1 MMVEERVTTYETPA
15 GSNTTTVIHEGPARS
30 GNGAGWLFGIVLL
43 IAVLAVVYL
52 MATRNDAD
60 SAKDNA
66 IANAATEVGTAAKKV
81 GTAAEDAAD
90 NLTQK

>member
-1 MMVEERVTTYETPA
+1 MMADERVTTYETPA
-15 GSNTTTVIHEGPARS
+15 GTNTTTVIHEGPARS

-52 MATRNDAD
+52 MAIRNDTQRV
-60 SAKDNA
+60 KDHA
-66 IANAATEVGTAAKKV
+66 ITNAAAEVGTAAKKV
-81 GTAAEDAAD
+81 GTAAQDAAD